1 MEQIGTD
8 PREFEKFNRMT
19 LEERQK
25 WVEEETEKRLK
36 FFHKLRTQN
45 KAVFAASGESE

>member
-1 MEQIGTD
+1 MEQIGVD

-36 FFHKLRTQN
+36 FHRTISPIDLN
-45 KAVFAASGESE
+45 KN